1 MFNSD
6 VVKLEDG
13 IGEKLASFIFYQA
26 AFFSS
31 VIMALIMGWKL
42 ALLCLVT
49 FPVTLF
55 LVGLA
60 GLVRLKK
67 LALIALTLWCTNL
80 FIPIHQKTDSFE
92 TGQKRGCRF
101 RKGRV
106 HSRGSHK
113 FGSHRLRL
121 QRTAEGVGEVPNTFT
136 RS

>member
-6 VVKLEDG
+6 VVKVEDG

-31 VIMALIMGWKL
+31 VIMALVMGWKL

-60 GLVRLKK
+60 GLVRLKT
-67 LALIALTLWCTNL
+67 ICSYHIITLVS
-80 FIPIHQKTDSFE
+80 Q
-92 TGQKRGCRF
+92 
-101 RKGRV
+101 
-106 HSRGSHK
+106 
-113 FGSHRLRL
+113 
-121 QRTAEGVGEVPNTFT
+121 FT
-136 RS
+136 RPNFSNNR